1 MSFLL
6 RKLRK
11 PWVGHSN
18 HKYKSFPTHE
28 MRTPLTSI
36 QGFSEYLMRTNAA
49 EEDKLVALKHINEE
63 TNRLR
68 QLISKM
74 FELMTL
80 KKESL
85 KIEKLISHEIF
96 DTIRKIE
103 FQKLK
108 AKNIELK
115 INIEIENFYADKH
128 FILLVLIVLTNVIDN
143 AINASENNSIIETS
157 IYSKDNKTII
167 KVLDYGR
174 GIDAKDLPHV
184 FQPFYKSDKNRP
196 ATYKGAGLG
205 LSLVRKIVDLHD
217 GNIEVK
223 SKKDM
228 GVIYEK
234 N

>member
-1 MSFLL
+1 
-6 RKLRK
+6 
-11 PWVGHSN
+11 
-18 HKYKSFPTHE
+18 

-36 QGFSEYLMRTNAA
+36 QGFSEYLMRAKIS
-49 EEDKLVALKHINEE
+49 EEDKLVALTHINEE
-63 TNRLR
+63 TNRLK

-80 KKESL
+80 KIES
-85 KIEKLISHEIF
+85 LISHEIF

-115 INIEIENFYADKH
+115 INIEIEYFYADKH
-128 FILLVLIVLTNVIDN
+128 FILVVLTNIIDN
-143 AINASENNSIIETS
+143 AINASKNNSIIEAS
-157 IYSKDNKTII
+157 IYSKDSKTII
-167 KVLDYGR
+167 TVLDHGQ
-174 GIDAKDLPHV
+174 GIDAKDLPNV

-205 LSLVRKIVDLHD
+205 LSLVRKILDLHD
-217 GNIEVK
+217 GDIEVK
-223 SKKDM
+223 SKKNI
-228 GVIYEK
+228 GTEVYIVL